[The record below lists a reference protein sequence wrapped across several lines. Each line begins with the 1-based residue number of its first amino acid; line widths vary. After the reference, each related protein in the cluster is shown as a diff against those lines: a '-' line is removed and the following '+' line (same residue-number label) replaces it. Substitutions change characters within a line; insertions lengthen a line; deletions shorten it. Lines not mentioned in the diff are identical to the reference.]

1 MKLRLNI
8 HDAIVDSDV
17 ALEIFGL
24 LEGRAE
30 FIERKWQ
37 GTSND
42 YTYAF
47 VEDITDAQMS
57 VRPVAQKLIAQA
69 MLEQNN

>member
-17 ALEIFGL
+17 ALEIFAL
-24 LEGRAE
+24 LENKAE

-37 GTSND
+37 GSNKD
-42 YTYAF
+42 HTYAF
-47 VEDITDAQMS
+47 VEDISDAEMS
-57 VRPVAQKLIAQA
+57 VRPVSQKMYAQA